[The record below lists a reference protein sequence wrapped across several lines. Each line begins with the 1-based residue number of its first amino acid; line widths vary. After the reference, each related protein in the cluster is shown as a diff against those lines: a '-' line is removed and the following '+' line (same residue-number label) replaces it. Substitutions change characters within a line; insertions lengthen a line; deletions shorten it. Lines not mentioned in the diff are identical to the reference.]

1 MARRVEV
8 TSSRSGVGVEVDELQ
23 LRYGI
28 NPHQAPAR
36 VFANGSLPFTV
47 LNGAPGYIN
56 LLDALNSWQLVRELR
71 QTLGL
76 PAAASFKHVSPAGA
90 AVGVP
95 LGDDL
100 RRAYFVGERDELS
113 PLAAAYARARGA
125 DRVCSYGDWVALS
138 DAVDS
143 ATARLLRREVSDG
156 VIAPG
161 FEPDALAML
170 KAKRGGRYTVV
181 QVDPLYVPPEM
192 ETRQVFG
199 VSFEQRRNAV
209 VPGVELLDNVVTQR
223 REIPDYARRDMLL
236 ALITLKYT
244 QSNSVC
250 LVADGQVIGNG
261 AGQQSRI
268 HCTRLAAAKADTWF
282 LRQHPAALDLPFR
295 KDLDRVDRDNA
306 VDQFL
311 RDDLTPAEEAILRS
325 AFTQQPTR
333 LTAGEKHAWLG
344 KLSSVT
350 LGSDAYIPFRDNV
363 DRAHASGVEF
373 IVQPGGSMRDEDVI
387 AACNTYG
394 MAMAV
399 TGLRLF
405 HH

>member
-1 MARRVEV
+1 
-8 TSSRSGVGVEVDELQ
+8 
-23 LRYGI
+23 
-28 NPHQAPAR
+28 
-36 VFANGSLPFTV
+36 VFAPDGPLPFEV

-71 QTLGL
+71 AALGL

-90 AVGVP
+90 AVGLP
-95 LGDDL
+95 LSESL
-100 RRAYFVGERDELS
+100 RQAYFVAPSDDLS

-138 DAVDS
+138 DTVDV

-156 VIAPG
+156 IIAPG
-161 FEPDALAML
+161 YEPAALEML
-170 KAKRGGRYTVV
+170 RKKRGGRYTVL
-181 QVDPLYVPPEM
+181 QVDPSFNVPEV
-192 ETRQVFG
+192 ERRQVFG
-199 VSFEQRRNAV
+199 VTFEQRRNAT
-209 VPGVELLDNVVTQR
+209 VPDASLLTNVVTR
-223 REIPDYARRDMLL
+223 RQDVPDSARRDMLV

-268 HCTRLAAAKADTWF
+268 HCTRLAAGKADTWY
-282 LRQHPAALDLPFR
+282 LRQHPTVLALPFR
-295 KDLDRVDRDNA
+295 ADVDRVDRDNA

-311 RDDLTPAEEAILRS
+311 RDDLTPPEELQFQT
-325 AFTQQPTR
+325 AFSTPPTR
-333 LTAGEKHAWLG
+333 LTPSEKQSWLQTLHG
-344 KLSSVT
+344 VT
-350 LGSDAYIPFRDNV
+350 LGSDAFIPFRDNV
-363 DRAHASGVEF
+363 DRAHSSGVEF
-373 IVQPGGSMRDEDVI
+373 IVQPGGAMREQDII
-387 AACNTYG
+387 AACDEYD
-394 MAMAV
+394 MAMAM

>member
-1 MARRVEV
+1 VIE
-8 TSSRSGVGVEVDELQ
+8 

-28 NPHQAPAR
+28 NPHQVPAR
-36 VFANGSLPFTV
+36 VFTAGQLPFKV

-71 QTLGL
+71 DVLGL

-90 AVGVP
+90 AVGLP
-95 LGDDL
+95 LSEQL
-100 RRAYFVGERDELS
+100 RQVCFVGAAEELS

-138 DAVDS
+138 DTVDLS
-143 ATARLLRREVSDG
+143 TARLLRREVSDG

-161 FEPDALAML
+161 FEPAALDML
-170 KAKRGGRYTVV
+170 KGKRGGRYTVL
-181 QVDPLYVPPEM
+181 QIDPDYEPPEQ

-199 VSFEQRRNAV
+199 VTFEQRRNAV
-209 VPGVELLDNVVTQR
+209 VPNLDLLQNVVTR
-223 REIPDYARRDMLL
+223 RTDIPDAARRDMLV

-250 LVADGQVIGNG
+250 LVTDGQVIGNG

-268 HCTRLAAAKADTWF
+268 HCTRLAAAKADTWY
-282 LRQHPAALDLPFR
+282 LRQHPAVLALPFR
-295 KDLDRVDRDNA
+295 PGLERVDRDNA

-311 RDDLTPAEEAILRS
+311 RDDLTAAEEALWRQSFAEVPSRLS
-325 AFTQQPTR
+325 AAEQR
-333 LTAGEKHAWLG
+333 AWLDTLHG
-344 KLSSVT
+344 VT
-350 LGSDAYIPFRDNV
+350 LGSDAYIPFRDNI
-363 DRAHASGVEF
+363 DRAHASGVDYV
-373 IVQPGGSMRDEDVI
+373 VQPGGALREAEII
-387 AACNTYG
+387 AACDEYN
-394 MAMAV
+394 MAMV
-399 TGLRLF
+399 CTGLRLF

>member
-1 MARRVEV
+1 VIE
-8 TSSRSGVGVEVDELQ
+8 

-28 NPHQAPAR
+28 NPHQVPAR
-36 VFANGSLPFTV
+36 VVTDGPLPFKV

-71 QTLGL
+71 QTLDL

-90 AVGVP
+90 AVGLP
-95 LGDDL
+95 LSDQL
-100 RRAYFVGERDELS
+100 RQAYFVGSDELS
-113 PLAAAYARARGA
+113 PLATAYARARGA

-138 DAVDS
+138 DRVDV

-156 VIAPG
+156 VIAPA
-161 FEPDALAML
+161 FEPAALEML
-170 KAKRGGRYTVV
+170 VKKRGGRYTVL
-181 QVDPLYVPPEM
+181 QIDPEYQPPEQ

-199 VSFEQRRNAV
+199 VTFEQRRNAV
-209 VPGVELLDNVVTQR
+209 VPGFDLLDNVVTR
-223 REIPDYARRDMLL
+223 RRDLTVEARRDMLV

-268 HCTRLAAAKADTWF
+268 HCTRLAAAKADTWY
-282 LRQHPAALDLPFR
+282 LRQHPAVLSLPFSQG
-295 KDLDRVDRDNA
+295 LDRVDRDNA

-311 RDDLTPAEEAILRS
+311 RDDLTPAEEALWRQRFS
-325 AFTQQPTR
+325 ETPTR
-333 LTAGEKHAWLG
+333 LLPAEKRAWLDTLRG
-344 KLSSVT
+344 VT
-350 LGSDAYIPFRDNV
+350 LGSDAYIPFRDNI
-363 DRAHASGVEF
+363 DRAHASGVDY
-373 IVQPGGSMRDEDVI
+373 IVQPGGALREPDII
-387 AACNTYG
+387 AACDEYNI
-394 MAMAV
+394 AMV
-399 TGLRLF
+399 CTGLRLF

>member
-1 MARRVEV
+1 VE
-8 TSSRSGVGVEVDELQ
+8 LA
-23 LRYGI
+23 LRYGV
-28 NPHQAPAR
+28 NPHQVPAR
-36 VFANGSLPFTV
+36 VFAAGGLPFEV

-71 QTLGL
+71 QTLRV

-90 AVGVP
+90 ALGLP
-95 LGDDL
+95 LSDVL
-100 RRAYFVGERDELS
+100 RRAYFVGASDELT

-138 DAVDS
+138 DSVDL
-143 ATARLLRREVSDG
+143 ATAKLLRREVSDG

-161 FEPDALAML
+161 FEPDALEML
-170 KAKRGGRYTVV
+170 RGKRGGRYTVL
-181 QVDPLYVPPEM
+181 QVDPAYEPPEQ

-199 VSFEQRRNAV
+199 VTFEQRRNAV
-209 VPGVELLDNVVTQR
+209 VPNAEMLRNVVTR
-223 REIPDYARRDMLL
+223 RSDIPEAAQRDMLV

-268 HCTRLAAAKADTWF
+268 HCTRLAAAKADTWY
-282 LRQHPAALDLPFR
+282 LRQHPTVLALPF
-295 KDLDRVDRDNA
+295 KADLDRVDRDNA

-311 RDDLTPAEEAILRS
+311 RDDLTPSEDAVWRERFS
-325 AFTQQPTR
+325 DVPRR
-333 LTAGEKHAWLG
+333 LSIAQKRDWLDQLHG
-344 KLSSVT
+344 VT
-350 LGSDAYIPFRDNV
+350 LGSDAFIPFRDNI
-363 DRAHASGVEF
+363 DRAHASGVDYV
-373 IVQPGGSMRDEDVI
+373 VQPGGAVREQDII
-387 AACNTYG
+387 AACDEYG
-394 MAMAV
+394 MAMV
-399 TGLRLF
+399 CTGLRLF